1 MVPILVKGDDVISET
16 KDRTGVNG
24 LEKTSLT
31 LTSLHSP
38 EKPKPVCVCVEHSLN
53 QSK

>member
-24 LEKTSLT
+24 VNFLICSFVV
-31 LTSLHSP
+31 SY
-38 EKPKPVCVCVEHSLN
+38 CVIVLLCSV
-53 QSK
+53 